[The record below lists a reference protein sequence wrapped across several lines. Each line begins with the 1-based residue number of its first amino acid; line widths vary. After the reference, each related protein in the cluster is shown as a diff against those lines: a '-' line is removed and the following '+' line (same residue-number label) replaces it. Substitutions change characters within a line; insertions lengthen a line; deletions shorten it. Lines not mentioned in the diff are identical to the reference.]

1 MSATLMSESVSQ
13 AQVNG
18 LVEEV
23 FPQECRG
30 DYAEAAIPEYW
41 IVDPETE
48 TITVLA
54 LGDAGYVTHGVYGRG
69 DRASSPALP
78 GFAVDSGD
86 VFDAA
91 GGE

>member
-1 MSATLMSESVSQ
+1 MSTTLMGESVSQ
-13 AQVNG
+13 AQVN
-18 LVEEV
+18 
-23 FPQECRG
+23 
-30 DYAEAAIPEYW
+30 DEAAIPEYW

-69 DRASSPALP
+69 DRASSPTLP
-78 GFAVDSGD
+78 GFTVNTDD